1 MRTIAMQV
9 IYKRLRTRSSEKD
22 RETIATW
29 RKRAIAFC
37 HILII
42 VIAAFLVER
51 PASGATSRMAFN
63 APEVALSVGRPT
75 SALLSEIVT
84 WLSEN
89 FGLAAIHDHPAIEY
103 VPQTELARLRFK
115 SLLREGSSSDGIV
128 TRDVVA
134 LYNHDTKTIFLS
146 DEWTGADP
154 KELSVLVHEMV
165 HHLQN
170 VGNLKYECP
179 AAREKLAYQAQDAWL
194 KLYGGDLQHDFDV
207 DLFTVMISSACI
219 Y

>member
-9 IYKRLRTRSSEKD
+9 LYNGLRTRLSEKD

-42 VIAAFLVER
+42 VVAASLVER
-51 PASGATSRMAFN
+51 PASGASRRTASN
-63 APEVALSVGRPT
+63 APEVALSVGRPM

-89 FGLAAIHDHPAIEY
+89 FGLAAIYDHPAIEY
-103 VPQTELARLRFK
+103 VPQTELARLRFE

-134 LYNHDTKTIFLS
+134 LYHHDKKTIFLS
-146 DEWTGADP
+146 DQWTGADA

-179 AAREKLAYQAQDAWL
+179 AAREKLAYRAQDAWL
-194 KLYGGDLQHDFDV
+194 KLYGRDLEHDFEV
-207 DLFTVMISSACI
+207 DLFTIMISSACI

>member
-1 MRTIAMQV
+1 MQV
-9 IYKRLRTRSSEKD
+9 IYKGLRTRLSEKD

-29 RKRAIAFC
+29 RRRAIAFC

-51 PASGATSRMAFN
+51 PASGATSRTAFN
-63 APEVALSVGRPT
+63 AAGVALSVGRPT

-103 VPQTELARLRFK
+103 VPQTELARLRFQ
-115 SLLREGSSSDGIV
+115 SLLKEGSSSDGIV
-128 TRDVVA
+128 TRYFVA

-146 DEWTGADP
+146 DEWTGAIP
-154 KELSVLVHEMV
+154 RNCRCWSMKWFITCRTS
-165 HHLQN
+165 
-170 VGNLKYECP
+170 
-179 AAREKLAYQAQDAWL
+179 A
-194 KLYGGDLQHDFDV
+194 
-207 DLFTVMISSACI
+207 SSNMNALRPVKNSPTKRKTPG
-219 Y
+219 

>member
-1 MRTIAMQV
+1 MQV
-9 IYKRLRTRSSEKD
+9 ISRLSTRLNEED
-22 RETIATW
+22 RETLATW
-29 RKRAIAFC
+29 RKRAIAFYR
-37 HILII
+37 ILII
-42 VIAAFLVER
+42 IIAAFLVER
-51 PASGATSRMAFN
+51 PASGATNRTVFN

-75 SALLSEIVT
+75 PALLSEVVT

-89 FGLAAIHDHPAIEY
+89 FGLAAIYDHPAIEY
-103 VPQTELARLRFK
+103 VPQTELASLRLK
-115 SLLREGSSSDGIV
+115 SLLGQGSLASGSDGIV

-146 DEWTGADP
+146 DAWTGADP

-170 VGNLKYECP
+170 VGNLKYECS
-179 AAREKLAYQAQDAWL
+179 AARERLAYQAQDAWL
-194 KLYGGDLQHDFDV
+194 KLYGRDLEHDFDV
-207 DLFTVMISSACI
+207 DLFTVVISSACV

>member
-1 MRTIAMQV
+1 MQV
-9 IYKRLRTRSSEKD
+9 ISKRLSTRLNEED
-22 RETIATW
+22 RQTIATW
-29 RKRAIAFC
+29 RKRAIAFYR
-37 HILII
+37 ILII
-42 VIAAFLVER
+42 IIAAFLVER
-51 PASGATSRMAFN
+51 PASGATNRTAFN
-63 APEVALSVGRPT
+63 APEAALLVGRPT
-75 SALLSEIVT
+75 SALLSEVVT

-89 FGLAAIHDHPAIEY
+89 FGLVAIYDHPAIEY
-103 VPQTELARLRFK
+103 VPQTELASLRFK
-115 SLLREGSSSDGIV
+115 SLLRQGSLVSSSDGIV

-146 DEWTGADP
+146 DAWTGADA

-179 AAREKLAYQAQDAWL
+179 AARERLAYQAQDAWL
-194 KLYGGDLQHDFDV
+194 KLYGRDLEHDFDV
-207 DLFTVMISSACI
+207 DLFTVIISTACV

>member
-1 MRTIAMQV
+1 M
-9 IYKRLRTRSSEKD
+9 
-22 RETIATW
+22 ATW
-29 RKRAIAFC
+29 RKRAIAFYR
-37 HILII
+37 ILII
-42 VIAAFLVER
+42 IIAAFLVES
-51 PASGATSRMAFN
+51 PVSGATNRTALN

-75 SALLSEIVT
+75 SVLLSEVVT

-89 FGLAAIHDHPAIEY
+89 FGLVATYDHPAIEY
-103 VPQTELARLRFK
+103 VPQTELAGLRLK
-115 SLLREGSSSDGIV
+115 SLLRHGSFASGSDGIV

-146 DEWTGADP
+146 DAWTGADP

-179 AAREKLAYQAQDAWL
+179 AAREKLAYQARDAWL
-194 KLYGGDLQHDFDV
+194 KGYGRDLEHDFDV
-207 DLFTVMISSACI
+207 DLFTVIISSACV